1 MFGGWGLVVASG
13 ALIVLAS
20 SPSAQRQGLTGGA
33 GLARAYEAV
42 FDARFEEL
50 PTILAA
56 ICPPAPAEACQL
68 MEVVGLWWEI
78 QLDPHNTSRD
88 ERFKT
93 AADAAIQAADAWTM
107 REPARA
113 EAWFYLGGAYGARAQ
128 WRVLRGETLAAARDG
143 KRIKEALERSIALD
157 PMLQD
162 AYFGVGLY
170 RYYAAVAPAAARML
184 RWLLLLPGGNRT
196 EGLAQMLRA
205 RAGGQLLV
213 SEADYQLALIY
224 LWYEKAPR
232 RSLELLKGLAGRHPR
247 NPHFLQ
253 VTAEIE
259 DTALDDPAASLR
271 SWQALV
277 DAASERRVARPAMA
291 DARGRLGVALAL
303 DRMGNTIAAIPQ
315 LRAVIAARPEAPYG
329 ALAQAHLQ
337 LGIALDRV
345 GARSEARDAYRAAL
359 ASLPPGD
366 RTRIGERARARLRAR

>member
-1 MFGGWGLVVASG
+1 MG
-13 ALIVLAS
+13 AKVETETRYAI
-20 SPSAQRQGLTGGA
+20 PS
-33 GLARAYEAV
+33 
-42 FDARFEEL
+42 
-50 PTILAA
+50 
-56 ICPPAPAEACQL
+56 PAP
-68 MEVVGLWWEI
+68 
-78 QLDPHNTSRD
+78 N
-88 ERFKT
+88 
-93 AADAAIQAADAWTM
+93 
-107 REPARA
+107 
-113 EAWFYLGGAYGARAQ
+113 
-128 WRVLRGETLAAARDG
+128 
-143 KRIKEALERSIALD
+143 
-157 PMLQD
+157 
-162 AYFGVGLY
+162 
-170 RYYAAVAPAAARML
+170 
-184 RWLLLLPGGNRT
+184 
-196 EGLAQMLRA
+196 
-205 RAGGQLLV
+205 AGGFCARRGPR
-213 SEADYQLALIY
+213 SCS
-224 LWYEKAPR
+224 APKR
-232 RSLELLKGLAGRHPR
+232 Y
-247 NPHFLQ
+247 PHFLQ